1 MHGGRVRAEEYD
13 GLGEEAL
20 PEPVSFIHQTMKR
33 LPDCSKLNRQLP
45 GWVEYQMIFFAL
57 VLMLCREAKPDPE
70 MLSAK
75 RSTFCSD
82 LRSWI
87 EQFLYHIE
95 MH

>member
-45 GWVEYQMIFFAL
+45 GWVEYQMIFFCLGVDVVQRSETRPGDAL
-57 VLMLCREAKPDPE
+57 
-70 MLSAK
+70 S
-75 RSTFCSD
+75 
-82 LRSWI
+82 
-87 EQFLYHIE
+87 
-95 MH
+95 